1 MKIFKPNFWNNNN
14 LITYLLLPLTI
25 VTRIYVS
32 ISKNKTQY
40 QSKSK
45 SICVGNIYLGGTG
58 KTQLVMKIDELLK
71 KKRRTFVV
79 KKNYEDQ
86 IDEQELLKKNS
97 RVLITKTRIE
107 GIKKIELKKN
117 SVAIFD
123 DGLQDRSLKFS
134 LTIVCF
140 SSIAGIGNGKLLPA
154 GPLRESL
161 FELQNYDAVFINGKI
176 NKYLLKK
183 IRTYNKKI
191 KVFSGNYILKNK
203 KNFSKNKNYLAFCG
217 IGTPENFFTF
227 LKDNKINIKKKIIF
241 PDHYNYKKS
250 DIDELKSLAKQNN
263 LKLLTTEKDFIKVN
277 KFKNFDVKKTE
288 VDLKIN
294 KVNNFVKFIMN
305 YL

>member
-79 KKNYEDQ
+79 KKDYEDQ

-203 KNFSKNKNYLAFCG
+203 KNFSKNINYLAFCG
-217 IGTPENFFTF
+217 IGTPENFFKF

-241 PDHYNYKKS
+241 PDHYNYKES